1 MSVFQPLNLN
11 EDISSLGSKE
21 VMVERRVL
29 FRMDLPNKKSIGVK
43 AKPNRLIRDV
53 FKPILNK
60 YGYRMDA
67 IDVHLVRSFFFY
79 FEPTM
84 RKTCL

>member
-1 MSVFQPLNLN
+1 M
-11 EDISSLGSKE
+11 
-21 VMVERRVL
+21 L

-60 YGYRMDA
+60 YGYRMDT
-67 IDVHLVRSFFFY
+67 IDVHLVRNFGCTSEDIFI
-79 FEPTM
+79 E
-84 RKTCL
+84 L

>member
-1 MSVFQPLNLN
+1 M
-11 EDISSLGSKE
+11 
-21 VMVERRVL
+21 L

-60 YGYRMDA
+60 YGYRMDT
-67 IDVHLVRSFFFY
+67 IDVHLVRNLSRTLRIYLLNCKMGNFLDEAY
-79 FEPTM
+79 S
-84 RKTCL
+84 

>member
-1 MSVFQPLNLN
+1 MKFFFYFQPLNLN
-11 EDISSLGSKE
+11 DDISSLGSKE
-21 VMVERRVL
+21 VTVERRVL

-43 AKPNRLIRDV
+43 AKPNRMIRDV

-67 IDVHLVRSFFFY
+67 IDVHLVSRTSFWA
-79 FEPTM
+79 
-84 RKTCL
+84 LV